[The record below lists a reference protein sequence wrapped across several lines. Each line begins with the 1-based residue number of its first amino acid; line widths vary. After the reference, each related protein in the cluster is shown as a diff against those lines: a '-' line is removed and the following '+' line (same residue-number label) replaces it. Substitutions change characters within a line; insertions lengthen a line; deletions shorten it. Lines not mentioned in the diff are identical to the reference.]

1 MFCDRITNI
10 YRYVTNIYKLPKF
23 NYSICYRLF
32 GQLWKLVMYVNKI
45 NNSFHFFNRVILTF
59 CNKLNALSVAKSQ
72 KTTKLLNAAAIC
84 YNHIK

>member
-1 MFCDRITNI
+1 MTELPTFTGMLPTFISYLNLITV
-10 YRYVTNIYKLPKF
+10 YVIDFLGSSGN
-23 NYSICYRLF
+23 
-32 GQLWKLVMYVNKI
+32 YVNKI